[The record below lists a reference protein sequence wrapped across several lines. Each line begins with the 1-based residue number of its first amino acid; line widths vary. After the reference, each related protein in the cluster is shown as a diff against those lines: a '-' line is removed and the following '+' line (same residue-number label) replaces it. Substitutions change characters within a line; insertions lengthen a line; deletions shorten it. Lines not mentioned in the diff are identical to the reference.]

1 MIACAHLLPCSLR
14 VSIEEAEEA
23 DLDHESSDCGA
34 ADDWEDEGHDG
45 LRESDTPSKLDS
57 DLAAITRHHRFA
69 GRHDFGTFRYATLS

>member
-1 MIACAHLLPCSLR
+1 MVACAHLLPCSLR
-14 VSIEEAEEA
+14 VCIKEA

-34 ADDWEDEGHDG
+34 ADDWEDESHDG

-69 GRHDFGTFRYATLS
+69 GRHDFGTFRFATLS